1 MNKNFQIYRDSD
13 RPQTQADH
21 ILKMPELKVF
31 CDYKL

>member
-1 MNKNFQIYRDSD
+1 MNKNFD